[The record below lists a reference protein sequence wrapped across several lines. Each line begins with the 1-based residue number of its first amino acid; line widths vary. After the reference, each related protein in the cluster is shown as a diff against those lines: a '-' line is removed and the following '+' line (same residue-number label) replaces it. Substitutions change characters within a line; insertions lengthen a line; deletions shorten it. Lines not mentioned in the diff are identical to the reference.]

1 MNNKKSSFAK
11 NTNSK
16 KIIKE
21 RALSKKEKKLK
32 NSNKSYKSFSNIQ
45 YNTNNKAKETIFDNI
60 YKTILNGSL
69 KNLKINEKNQIL
81 QKK

>member
-45 YNTNNKAKETIFDNI
+45 YNTNNKAKETVFDNI
-60 YKTILNGSL
+60 YKTLLNGSL
-69 KNLKINEKNQIL
+69 KNLKINEKNQII